1 MNNARHTLNASR
13 HNDTRSSMCRWTRT
27 RPQPS
32 EWHHRPIKIARGSD
46 GRHAEGEKNT
56 RHLTFPISPAVA
68 TRSDDRVRSRQMP
81 KLRAATLFHR
91 RARKRG
97 GAGNQEARHKN
108 AQPQP
113 PHVKL
118 CAVFSVGKSRF
129 RSRFLFLEHRDH
141 RVSAGRS
148 HTGVPSPPLAK
159 HLGVP
164 SPVCGWRAAAIA

>member
-1 MNNARHTLNASR
+1 
-13 HNDTRSSMCRWTRT
+13 MCRWTRT

-46 GRHAEGEKNT
+46 GRHAKGEKNT

-108 AQPQP
+108 AQPRP

-129 RSRFLFLEHRDH
+129 RSRFLFLEQRSSSVGRAQPHRCALPPPGQAPGCSQP
-141 RVSAGRS
+141 RVWVACGCHCLTRASLPQQRCG
-148 HTGVPSPPLAK
+148 GPPR
-159 HLGVP
+159 
-164 SPVCGWRAAAIA
+164 C